1 MDIRQSLKV
10 AVTLILIISFTSC
23 NRSSNVSEEAGAEPQ
38 VSEAVVA
45 QETAKADPQA
55 EELLRQAALEGN
67 ITAVSTF
74 LDQGVAM
81 DAVDEEGHT
90 ALMLSAFNGHK
101 EIVQMLIDK
110 DVNLDRRDFLGRTA
124 LLYAST
130 GPFPETVKILLD
142 KGAEPNI
149 IDSDEHFSP
158 LMHAAA
164 EGNLDV
170 VKLLLEY
177 GADLSLKDIDGDDA
191 ESFARQAGH
200 VEVADYLLS
209 VR

>member
-1 MDIRQSLKV
+1 MEIRQSLKV
-10 AVTLILIISFTSC
+10 AVSLFLFISFTSC
-23 NRSSNVSEEAGAEPQ
+23 NRSSNVSEEAGAESQ
-38 VSEAVVA
+38 VSETEVA
-45 QETAKADPQA
+45 QETVKVDPQA

-67 ITAVSTF
+67 KTVVSTF

-101 EIVQMLIDK
+101 EIVQMLLDK

-142 KGAEPNI
+142 KGA
-149 IDSDEHFSP
+149 
-158 LMHAAA
+158 
-164 EGNLDV
+164 
-170 VKLLLEY
+170 
-177 GADLSLKDIDGDDA
+177 
-191 ESFARQAGH
+191 
-200 VEVADYLLS
+200 
-209 VR
+209 